1 MMRYTAYDPFA
12 WLYNRHWTCYAGR
25 VLPALD
31 QLGLGEI
38 APPACVLDLCCG
50 TGQLAAQL
58 HARGYQVTGLDGSE
72 AMIAL
77 ARENAPACDFIVDD
91 ARTFDLP
98 PDYDAVV
105 SVYDSLNH
113 IMTLDELAAVF
124 RRVYAALKPE
134 GLFIFDM
141 NLHEGHVR
149 RGTGSLG
156 HVDDD
161 YAFIGVYEY
170 DPATRRTRLTVTL
183 FRFEAGQW
191 QRQTITLIQ
200 ACYEI
205 VDLLAALESAGFAAC
220 AARDACEVGIAS
232 EADARVFIVG
242 KKARP
247 ARPTTQETR

>member
-1 MMRYTAYDPFA
+1 MTRYTAYDPFA
-12 WLYNRHWTCYAGR
+12 WLYNRHWISYAGR

-31 QLGLGEI
+31 QLGLGAI
-38 APPACVLDLCCG
+38 TPPARILDLCCG

-77 ARENAPACDFIVDD
+77 ARDNAPACDFIVED

-98 PDYDAVV
+98 PDYDSVV

-124 RRVYAALKPE
+124 RRVYTVLKP
-134 GLFIFDM
+134 GSLFIFDM
-141 NLHEGHVR
+141 NLHEGQVR
-149 RGTGSLG
+149 RGSDSFGR
-156 HVDDD
+156 VEED
-161 YAFIGVYEY
+161 YAFVGVYEY
-170 DPATRRTRLTVTL
+170 DPPSRHARLTVTL

-191 QRQTITLIQ
+191 QRQTITLLQ
-200 ACYEI
+200 TCYEI
-205 VDLLAALESAGFAAC
+205 VALLAALESAGFVAC

-232 EADARVFIVG
+232 EAEARVFIVG
-242 KKARP
+242 KKA
-247 ARPTTQETR
+247 